1 MGRQKRL
8 QDLTIKDNF
17 MFGAVMSIEE
27 NCIAF
32 LEMVLGF
39 PIEKVVVSKERSM
52 IYHPEYRGVRLD
64 IYARDE
70 KHTHYNVEM
79 QARRQADLGKRSR
92 YYHSQIDVECLEKGL
107 PYEELPNTFVIFIC
121 DFDHFGCG
129 LYYYSFQNECQED
142 TRAKLCDGNKTIFL
156 STKGKN
162 KEQMPQS
169 LVKFLK
175 FVEADLAESEE
186 DFDDELVRQFQTSI
200 RKIKTSR
207 EMGERYMLFEEL
219 LKEERQEGLAQG
231 RQENAREYILEVLAD
246 KGEVPA
252 ALKESLCE
260 VDSEEELKRLFKLA
274 AKVEST
280 EAFQKIV
287 EETVNKL
294 KSRET

>member
-121 DFDHFGCG
+121 DFDPFGCG

-252 ALKESLCE
+252 ALKESVCE
-260 VDSEEELKRLFKLA
+260 VDSEAELKRLFKLA

>member
-79 QARRQADLGKRSR
+79 QARRQADL
-92 YYHSQIDVECLEKGL
+92 
-107 PYEELPNTFVIFIC
+107 
-121 DFDHFGCG
+121 
-129 LYYYSFQNECQED
+129 
-142 TRAKLCDGNKTIFL
+142 
-156 STKGKN
+156 
-162 KEQMPQS
+162 
-169 LVKFLK
+169 
-175 FVEADLAESEE
+175 AESEE

-207 EMGERYMLFEEL
+207 EMGERYRGFVVAAVFGSRL
-219 LKEERQEGLAQG
+219 L
-231 RQENAREYILEVLAD
+231 VLG
-246 KGEVPA
+246 K
-252 ALKESLCE
+252 
-260 VDSEEELKRLFKLA
+260 
-274 AKVEST
+274 
-280 EAFQKIV
+280 
-287 EETVNKL
+287 
-294 KSRET
+294 